1 MNSLQRFLFLYGLL
15 CLSPAFA
22 MNAPPS
28 MPEYSQAQSDVAL
41 SEGKVRINQ
50 VNFDYHTEAGNLA
63 LNTDDPDEPVT
74 TLSYVAYFK
83 MMDKKEKKDNRPITF
98 IYNGGPGSSSVWLHM
113 GGLGPKR
120 VVVSTPD
127 KHALP
132 PYPVIDNAYSLLD
145 VSDLVFIDAPG
156 TGFGQFISHAA
167 NAQDRQSQKYQKA
180 NEAYSIDGDAQAFA
194 QFITQFLSRYQRW
207 NTPRYLLGESYGTT
221 RTVALADTLKTR
233 YNVDVNGIILLSQ
246 FLSRDIDIDFPE
258 ANPGIDQP
266 YYLALPTYAAIAHYY
281 LRQQQSNGPLDNLLR
296 EVEQFSL
303 GPYAQALA
311 QGGVLPEKQKGE
323 VAEQLARY
331 TGIPAREWLNADLRL
346 SGPLFVKKL
355 LTEQGETVSRF
366 DGRYRGASLHKTAS
380 WGEYDPVMTIGSGFI
395 SAYRDYLAQ
404 VLKVKTV
411 QDYVS
416 DSTAISHWDMAP
428 KNRSFNLLP
437 ELSQTMKMNPRMKV
451 MVLGGI
457 YDLATPYFVAQYH
470 LNHLS
475 LPENLRAN
483 LQFLRYESGHLPYL
497 DEKSLQRLHQDLSA
511 FIAG

>member
-1 MNSLQRFLFLYGLL
+1 MNSLQRFLFLLTLL
-15 CLSPAFA
+15 CVNPVFA
-22 MNAPPS
+22 MHSPQP
-28 MPEYSQAQSDVAL
+28 MPEHSRAQSDVAV

-50 VNFDYHTEAGNLA
+50 VNLDYHTEAGNLA
-63 LNTDDPDEPVT
+63 LNTGDPDEPVT

-83 MMDKKEKKDNRPITF
+83 MMDKTEKKDHRPITF

-120 VVVSTPD
+120 VVASTPD
-127 KHALP
+127 KPVLP

-145 VSDLVFIDAPG
+145 ASDLVFIDAPG

-167 NAQDRQSQKYQKA
+167 NAQERQAQKYQKE
-180 NEAYSIDGDAQAFA
+180 NEAYSIDGDAEAFA

-221 RTVALADTLKTR
+221 RTVALADRLKTQ

-246 FLSRDIDIDFPE
+246 FLSRDIDIDSPE
-258 ANPGIDQP
+258 ASPGIDQP

-281 LRQQQSNGPLDNLLR
+281 QRQRHTDENLALLLHDV
-296 EVEQFSL
+296 EVFSL

-311 QGGVLPEKQKGE
+311 QGSLLPEKQKGE
-323 VAEQLARY
+323 LAEQLARY

-346 SGPLFVKKL
+346 SGPAFVKKL
-355 LTEQGETVSRF
+355 LAEQGETISRT
-366 DGRYRGASLHKTAS
+366 DGRYRGALLDKITAS
-380 WGEYDPVMTIGSGFI
+380 GEYDPITTIGSGFI

-404 VLKVKTV
+404 VLKVNTA
-411 QDYVS
+411 QDYIS
-416 DSTAISHWDMAP
+416 GSNAIYRWNMAP
-428 KNRSFNLLP
+428 ESRSFNLLP
-437 ELSQTMKMNPRMKV
+437 TLSRAMKMNPRMRV
-451 MVLGGI
+451 IVLGGV

-475 LPENLRAN
+475 LPERLRAN

-497 DEKSLQRLHQDLSA
+497 DEKSLQQLHQDLST

>member
-1 MNSLQRFLFLYGLL
+1 MNNLQRFVFIMMSL
-15 CLSPAFA
+15 CLSSAFA
-22 MNAPPS
+22 MASPPS
-28 MPEYSQAQSDVAL
+28 VPEQAPAPSDVMV
-41 SEGKVRINQ
+41 SEGQVKLNQ
-50 VNFDYHTEAGNLA
+50 GLLNYRAEVGALA
-63 LNTDDPDEPVT
+63 LNTADPDEPIA

-83 MMDKKEKKDNRPITF
+83 SVKKTEKPENRPITF

-120 VVVSTPD
+120 VVTSTPD
-127 KHALP
+127 KPALP

-156 TGFGQFISHAA
+156 TGFGQFISNAA
-167 NAQDRQSQKYQKA
+167 NAQERQAQKRQKE
-180 NEAYSIDGDAQAFA
+180 NDTYSINGDAHAFA

-207 NTPRYLLGESYGTT
+207 NAPRYLLGESYGTT
-221 RTVALADTLKTR
+221 RTVALANQLKVQH
-233 YNVDVNGIILLSQ
+233 NVDVNGIILLSQ
-246 FLSRDIDIDFPE
+246 YLSQDIDIDRPE
-258 ANPGIDQP
+258 SNPGIDQP

-281 LRQQQSNGPLDNLLR
+281 QHPEKVAENLDHLLT

-311 QGGVLPEKQKGE
+311 QGNLLPDAQKAE
-323 VAEQLARY
+323 LAEQLARY
-331 TGIPAREWLNADLRL
+331 TGIPAREWVKADLRV

-355 LTEQGETVSRF
+355 LTEQGDTVSRA
-366 DGRYRGASLHKTAS
+366 DGRYRGASLDKMAARS
-380 WGEYDPVMTIGSGFI
+380 DYDPVMTIGSGFI
-395 SAYRDYLAQ
+395 SAYRDYLAKALN
-404 VLKVKTV
+404 VNTV

-416 DSTAISHWDMAP
+416 DSNAIYYWNMTP
-428 KNRSFNLLP
+428 ENRSFNLLP
-437 ELSQTMKMNPRMKV
+437 TLSETMKMNPRMKV

-475 LPENLRAN
+475 LPEKLRAN
-483 LQFLRYESGHLPYL
+483 LQFHRYESGHLPYL
-497 DEKSLQRLHQDLSA
+497 DEKSLQQLHQDLRG